1 MRTTAEETQRNDE
14 NIIAAAIKVFSEKG
28 YDSASMQDIADEAQ
42 ISRGPLYYRY
52 KTKKHIFLAALDVY
66 TKHELDEQARILRQN
81 KPANESLRDY
91 FRYAIKYASNNSA
104 GFPLDIFSSPD
115 MQDVNARIREIYT
128 RSAMIT
134 AKFVQSAIAEGT
146 MKPETDVNG
155 LVNLIFIIFDGLR
168 YSHLKTGVIPT
179 SEMVERTVEQICDL
193 LITGYGIE

>member
-1 MRTTAEETQRNDE
+1 M
-14 NIIAAAIKVFSEKG
+14 
-28 YDSASMQDIADEAQ
+28 
-42 ISRGPLYYRY
+42 
-52 KTKKHIFLAALDVY
+52 DVY
-66 TKHELDEQARILRQN
+66 AKHELGEQARILHQN
-81 KPANESLRDY
+81 KPVNERLRDY
-91 FRYAIKYASNNSA
+91 LRYAIKYASNNSA

-115 MQDVNARIREIYT
+115 MQDVNARIREIYAW
-128 RSAMIT
+128 SATIT
-134 AKFVQSAIAEGT
+134 SKFVQSAIAEGT

>member
-1 MRTTAEETQRNDE
+1 
-14 NIIAAAIKVFSEKG
+14 
-28 YDSASMQDIADEAQ
+28 
-42 ISRGPLYYRY
+42 
-52 KTKKHIFLAALDVY
+52 
-66 TKHELDEQARILRQN
+66 
-81 KPANESLRDY
+81 
-91 FRYAIKYASNNSA
+91 
-104 GFPLDIFSSPD
+104 
-115 MQDVNARIREIYT
+115 
-128 RSAMIT
+128 MIT